1 MPASFAFWSIS
12 GEGPLGV
19 LELDVDGAG
28 VAAGVVVVDGV
39 EVAAGAVAAGDGL
52 VACCA

>member
-1 MPASFAFWSIS
+1 LA
-12 GEGPLGV
+12 V

-28 VAAGVVVVDGV
+28 VAAGVVVVGEVVVDGV

-52 VACCA
+52 VVCCA